1 MTTYLNCNPR
11 TGQCYPVDAWPETPA
26 ATEPVRVMPERRPAR
41 PGVCPVCGEGTQW
54 EYMTWAMCGGVY
66 PRLAPLWWWCH
77 EQCHP
82 QLARAWDEMV
92 KENAR
97 GLY

>member
-1 MTTYLNCNPR
+1 MTTYLDYNPR
-11 TGQCYPVDAWPETPA
+11 TGHCYPVDKWPTQA
-26 ATEPVRVMPERRPAR
+26 SVMPERRPAR
-41 PGVCPVCGEGTQW
+41 PGICPVCGERTQW

-77 EQCHP
+77 ELCQP
-82 QLARAWDEMV
+82 QLARAWDEIV